1 MNDTPDF
8 LIDDP
13 QYSICRLQPEHSQ
26 ALQKLFEACAD
37 FAMLVEGEAVSPTAA
52 QDFFQSMPSGWSFK
66 DKFLYGLLDQQ
77 GEMVA
82 VLESIRHYPQEATWW
97 IGLLM
102 LAPRV
107 RGQGLGQ
114 KIVEGFVEHAAKE
127 GSQSIMLGV
136 VEENLAAYRFWQKV
150 GFELVRTTEPRQFG
164 RKTQKVYVM
173 RSDLPQEHLFDR
185 PQT

>member
-1 MNDTPDF
+1 MGCW
-8 LIDDP
+8 I
-13 QYSICRLQPEHSQ
+13 S
-26 ALQKLFEACAD
+26 K
-37 FAMLVEGEAVSPTAA
+37 
-52 QDFFQSMPSGWSFK
+52 
-66 DKFLYGLLDQQ
+66 

-82 VLESIRHYPQEATWW
+82 VLETYRHYPEEATWW

-127 GSQSIMLGV
+127 GAQSIMLGV

-150 GFELVRTTEPRQFG
+150 GFELVRTTEPRPFG
-164 RKTQKVYVM
+164 KKTQKVYVM
-173 RSDLPQEHLFDR
+173 GRDLPQEHLVDR